1 MYAPRTSELLLSKRT
16 IVQDKTLNMWQG
28 VVQLRYL
35 LGDGLLELG
44 QLALQPLLLL
54 VLGGLALLLLDP
66 ELLKNRILLL
76 QSPLGLGVL
85 LR

>member
-1 MYAPRTSELLLSKRT
+1 MYAPRTSEFLLSKRT
-16 IVQDKTLNMWQG
+16 IVQDKTLNMWQC

-54 VLGGLALLLLDP
+54 VLGGLALLLLDL
-66 ELLKNRILLL
+66 ELLQNRLLLL
-76 QSPLGLGVL
+76 QRPLGLGVL